1 LKVLAIDY
9 GTKRCGI
16 AVGDCDLGIAHPLTT
31 LINDGRLIKN
41 LKDIL
46 SLRGTE
52 EVIIGLPLNADGTVS
67 SIAKKAIRFA
77 HIVSHELGIQVKMV
91 DERFTTDMAK
101 NILVEEGISAAKRKK
116 KVDKISASL
125 ILQLY
130 FSNPSAAV
138 TIRDLNP

>member
-1 LKVLAIDY
+1 MKILAIDY

-16 AVGDCDLGIAHPLTT
+16 AVGDHTFGIAHPLTT
-31 LINDGRLIKN
+31 LINDDRLIEA

-46 SLRGTE
+46 SLRGIE
-52 EVIIGLPLNADGTVS
+52 EVIIGLPLNTDGTVS
-67 SIAKKAIRFA
+67 NIAKKAIRFA
-77 HIVSHELGIQVKMV
+77 HIISHEFGIPVKMV

-130 FSNPSAAV
+130 FSNPSIAK
-138 TIRDLNP
+138 II